1 MVNNNM
7 LVRGAVTASTRAV
20 RERMQQM
27 TFTNS
32 TTAKVAI
39 SRRLSILS
47 SFWVLPAFAA
57 M

>member
-7 LVRGAVTASTRAV
+7 LVNGAVTASTRAV

-27 TFTNS
+27 MFTNS
-32 TTAKVAI
+32 TTTKVAI
-39 SRRLSILS
+39 SRRLSMLS
-47 SFWVLPAFAA
+47 SFWAFAA